1 MLLIA
6 MLVQLLNGTN
16 APELIND
23 LHTNILDSIKQVRTE
38 EKKGPEN

>member
-23 LHTNILDSIKQVRTE
+23 LHTNILDSIKQVHTNNMERVC
-38 EKKGPEN
+38 

>member
-6 MLVQLLNGTN
+6 MLVQPLNGTN